1 MMGSLTVQEG
11 VMKTGS
17 GGQCREQE
25 TGCESER
32 ELERS
37 QEGSEITCTK
47 YNQDKI
53 DQWHWEFKTIMDKQK
68 ISWKMGNKKIQLYH
82 KQDSF
87 VWN

>member
-53 DQWHWEFKTIMDKQK
+53 DQ
-68 ISWKMGNKKIQLYH
+68 
-82 KQDSF
+82 
-87 VWN
+87 